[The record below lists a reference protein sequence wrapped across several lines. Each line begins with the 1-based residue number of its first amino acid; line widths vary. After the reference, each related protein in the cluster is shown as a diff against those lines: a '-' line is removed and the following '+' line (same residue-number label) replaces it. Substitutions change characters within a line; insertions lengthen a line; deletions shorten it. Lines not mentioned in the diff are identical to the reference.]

1 MVAVDDVSGDDEN
14 IRTSSKRW
22 RLEKLRW
29 LANDMD
35 ELSKF
40 GSCRQLYTMESG
52 QHKSTMALLPGSLHL
67 GETSKTLTYQKFGL
81 TLMVYQ

>member
-22 RLEKLRW
+22 RLEKPRRLR
-29 LANDMD
+29 NDMD

-40 GSCRQLYTMESG
+40 GSCRQLCNVESG
-52 QHKSTMALLPGSLHL
+52 QHKSTMALLSGSLHL
-67 GETSKTLTYQKFGL
+67 GKAGLTLTYQKFGL
-81 TLMVYQ
+81 ILMVYQ